1 MGSLSLRQ
9 PDWRRGGV
17 LSFRG
22 GGLSSRKRKER
33 DAEVESRVAHATQR
47 NVMLLPIYE
56 GKGNDRT
63 DIRRVLRYRLLRS
76 RDAMMMATHAQRNS
90 PSDPQS

>member
-1 MGSLSLRQ
+1 
-9 PDWRRGGV
+9 V
-17 LSFRG
+17 
-22 GGLSSRKRKER
+22 
-33 DAEVESRVAHATQR
+33 EVEVEWPTQR
-47 NVMLLPIYE
+47 NAMLLPIYDE
-56 GKGNDRT
+56 GKGNGRT